1 MGAASWWSVRE
12 YPGLDS
18 QSLSFVTV
26 ADQYH
31 GRGERDT
38 VSGREPLEWRDSA
51 FRSEMSL

>member
-1 MGAASWWSVRE
+1 MGAASWWSVGE

-18 QSLSFVTV
+18 QSLSFVT
-26 ADQYH
+26 AGDQYH